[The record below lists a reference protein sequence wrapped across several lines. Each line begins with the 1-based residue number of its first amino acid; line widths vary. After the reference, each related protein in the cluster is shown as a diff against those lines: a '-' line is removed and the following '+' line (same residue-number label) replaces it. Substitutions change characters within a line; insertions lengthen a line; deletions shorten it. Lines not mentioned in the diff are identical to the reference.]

1 MANFDKKAQ
10 MDKACEKLTEL
21 IALEYPKKGIRV
33 RYEKVGTEVYA
44 EFNDFEKEYH
54 RIRLG
59 EEYILIYD
67 QEGILLYAVCVT
79 FDSMLTSVEEAMR
92 LIAAKF

>member
-1 MANFDKKAQ
+1 MAYNKKKQ
-10 MDKACEKLTEL
+10 MDKACDHLTEL

-44 EFNDFEKEYH
+44 EFSEFEKQYH
-54 RIRLG
+54 KIRLG
-59 EEYILIYD
+59 DEYILIYD
-67 QEGILLYAVCVT
+67 PEGILLYAINVT
-79 FDSMLTSVEEAMR
+79 YDSMLTAVDEAMR